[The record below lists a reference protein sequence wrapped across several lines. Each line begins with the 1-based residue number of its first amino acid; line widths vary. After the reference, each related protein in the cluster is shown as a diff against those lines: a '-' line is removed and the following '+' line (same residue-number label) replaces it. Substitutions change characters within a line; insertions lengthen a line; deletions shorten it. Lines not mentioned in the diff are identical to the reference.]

1 MNSMTGFGRAE
12 ANSKYGLITIEVSS
26 VNNRFLELSVRLPRS
41 LTTLEPQVREMV
53 NAAVQRG
60 KVNFYVNL
68 GDNGQAG
75 SEGIINSKLAV
86 SYFRQLKK
94 LKRELKLEGDIELED
109 VLMLPEITRPASAD
123 INVEEAW
130 SLIEKTAAKALKA
143 MVAMRA
149 REGRAMAAD
158 MKARLQV
165 MVAVIKD
172 IERDTAGSVK
182 TYAAKLSARI
192 EELLNGRKPEPV
204 RLEEEI
210 ALFADRTDITEECLR
225 FRSHV
230 DQFLATLKQTDAVGR
245 RLNFILQEMN
255 REVNTIGSKASD
267 FGISSS
273 VISLKEEVEKLREQ
287 VQNVE

>member
-1 MNSMTGFGRAE
+1 MTGFGRAE

-26 VNNRFLELSVRLPRS
+26 VNNRFLELSVRLPRT

-53 NAAVQRG
+53 NAVIQRG
-60 KVNFYVNL
+60 KVNLYVNL
-68 GDNGQAG
+68 GENGQAG
-75 SEGIINSKLAV
+75 GEGIINSKLAV
-86 SYFRQLKK
+86 SYFRQLQK
-94 LKRELKLEGDIELED
+94 LKRELKLKGEVELED
-109 VLMLPEITRPASAD
+109 VLMLPDVTRPAFANVD
-123 INVEEAW
+123 IEQTWPV
-130 SLIEKTAAKALKA
+130 IEKATAKALKA
-143 MVAMRA
+143 MAAMRA

-158 MKARLQV
+158 MKARLQA

-192 EELLNGRKPEPV
+192 TELLNGRKPDAV

-210 ALFADRTDITEECLR
+210 ALFADRTDIAEECLR

-230 DQFLATLKQTDAVGR
+230 DQFLTTLKQTDAVGR

-273 VISLKEEVEKLREQ
+273 VISLKEEIEKLREQ